1 MGPLDVVVDGGSL
14 RLGGRKQ
21 RAVLA
26 QLLLR
31 AGNAVSREQLIDLV
45 WGDESPRT
53 ADGSLQVYIHG
64 LRRLLG
70 ADRIETSGRSYR
82 LRAEPD
88 ELDLKRFESLAAR
101 ARSALGQGRAADAAD
116 DLETALA
123 LWRGAALADLAGE
136 PEVAAAAQALE
147 EQRVEVL
154 ELRNDAHLDDGRHEV
169 VLAGIDALIAEH
181 PYRERFRAQQIV
193 ALYRAGR
200 QTEALEAYRNA
211 RTTFDD
217 ELGIEPTPALQELER
232 AVLRHDPSLAA
243 PAARPGAKYHLPVP
257 PTPLIGRRLEIAA
270 VSALLRT
277 DARLVTLVGPGGTGK
292 TRLAVAVAA
301 DLAPELRDGAAFVD
315 LSAISDPELLLPTIA
330 HELGLEAAALLP
342 AHLSERTMLLVL
354 DNLEQIVEAAPQLAD
369 VLGAAP
375 CLRILA
381 TSRAPLRLYG
391 EHEYP
396 VPPLPLP
403 TAGAPLEELTRS
415 EAVRLFADRAR
426 AVAPSFSLDESNA
439 QQVAAICRRLDGL
452 PLALELAA
460 ARSKLLRPAAMLDRL
475 DDLPPTGPRDAPARQ
490 RTLAATIEWSYDLL
504 GSKEQLI
511 FVELGVFTGG
521 CTIDAAE
528 IVCNAGLDAL
538 ASLVDN
544 SLLRQREG
552 SDGAPRFTMLETVR
566 RFATDRLDGHD
577 VRRRHA
583 NWMVELA
590 EAAQAHWLTSG
601 DPVAW
606 LDRIGDE
613 LDNARSALRWALDT
627 GHVETALRLATALR
641 TFWEVRGHFPEGGR
655 WIEEALA
662 RDDHVPPQVRGK
674 ALSVAGTIAFRTG
687 DLTRAG
693 ERYEEGLEIWRKLD
707 DTGQIARSLSDVG
720 TVAAGVGEFET
731 ARKLLDESAVVF
743 REIGEDKRLAIVLSN
758 LGHVAGELRDYET
771 AIEVSKE
778 ALAIEEQLGRTPNK
792 AITLMNLGT
801 YAQES
806 GDNDGARGWLRRC
819 LSLAVELKYTELMA
833 YALGVA
839 VRLSVAERE
848 FERAARLAGVTDG
861 LLEDAGVPLQTTEE
875 AKFEAAKTAARD
887 RLGDEAY
894 EAAHAAGRAADAVI
908 EASLF

>member
-1 MGPLDVVVDGGSL
+1 LGPLGVVVDGGSL
-14 RLGGRKQ
+14 RLGGRRQ

-45 WGDESPRT
+45 WGEEPPRT

-88 ELDLKRFESLAAR
+88 ELDLKRFESLVAR

-136 PEVAAAAQALE
+136 PELTAAAQALE
-147 EQRVEVL
+147 EQRVEAL
-154 ELRNDAHLDDGRHEV
+154 ELRNDAHLNDGRHEV

-217 ELGIEPTPALQELER
+217 DLGIEPSPALQELER

-330 HELGLEAAALLP
+330 HELGLEAGTPLA
-342 AHLSERTMLLVL
+342 AHLAGLTMLLVL
-354 DNLEQIVEAAPQLAD
+354 DNLEQIIEAAPHLTE
-369 VLGAAP
+369 LLSAAP
-375 CLRILA
+375 RLRILA
-381 TSRAPLRLYG
+381 TSRAPLRLSG

-403 TAGAPLEELTRS
+403 AAGSSLEDLARS
-415 EAVRLFADRAR
+415 DAVRLFADRAR

-439 QQVAAICRRLDGL
+439 QDVAAICWRLDGL

-460 ARSKLLRPAAMLDRL
+460 ARSKLLPPAAMLDRL
-475 DDLPPTGPRDAPARQ
+475 DDLPSAGPRDAPARQ
-490 RTLAATIEWSYDLL
+490 RTLAATIQWSYDLL
-504 GSKEQLI
+504 GPEEQRV
-511 FVELGVFTGG
+511 FADLGVFTGG

-528 IVCNAGLDAL
+528 TVCDAGLDAL

-552 SDGAPRFTMLETVR
+552 RLTMLETVR
-566 RFATDRLDGHD
+566 RFAADRLDGND
-577 VRRRHA
+577 ARRRHA
-583 NWMVELA
+583 DWMVELA
-590 EAAQAHWLTSG
+590 EAAQAHWLASG
-601 DPVAW
+601 DPVEW
-606 LDRIGDE
+606 LDRIDDE
-613 LDNARSALRWALDT
+613 LDNVRSALRWALDT

-662 RDDHVPPQVRGK
+662 RDDHVPQQVRAK

-693 ERYEEGLEIWRKLD
+693 EHYEEGLEIWRELD
-707 DTGQIARSLSDVG
+707 DTEQIARSLSDVG

-731 ARKLLDESAVVF
+731 ARKLLQESAVVF

-758 LGHVAGELRDYET
+758 LGHVAGEVHDYET

-778 ALAIEEQLGRTPNK
+778 ALALEEQLGRTPNK

-806 GDNDGARGWLRRC
+806 GDYDAARDWLRRC
-819 LSLAVELKYTELMA
+819 LSLACELRYTELMA

-839 VRLSVAERE
+839 VRLSVSEE
-848 FERAARLAGVTDG
+848 DFERAALLAGVTDG
-861 LLEDAGVPLQTTEE
+861 LLEDAGVPLQTSEQ
-875 AKFEAAKTAARD
+875 AKFEEAKTAARD
-887 RLGDEAY
+887 RLGDGAY
-894 EAAHAAGRAADAVI
+894 EAAHAIGRAADALI
-908 EASLF
+908 EASRF

>member
-1 MGPLDVVVDGGSL
+1 MGPLDAVADGGSL
-14 RLGGRKQ
+14 ALGGRKQ

-31 AGNAVSREQLIDLV
+31 AGSAVSREQLIDLV
-45 WGDESPRT
+45 WGDEPPRS

-64 LRRLLG
+64 LRRALG

-88 ELDLKRFESLAAR
+88 ELDLKRFESLVAR
-101 ARSALGQGRAADAAD
+101 ARTALAQERAADAAH

-123 LWRGAALADLAGE
+123 LWRGEALADLAGE
-136 PEVAAAAQALE
+136 PELAAAAQSLE
-147 EQRVEVL
+147 EQRVEAF
-154 ELRNDAHLDDGRHEV
+154 ELRNDAYLDGGRHEG

-200 QTEALEAYRNA
+200 QTDALEAYRTA
-211 RTTFDD
+211 RTAFDD
-217 ELGIEPTPALQELER
+217 DLGIEPSPALQELER

-315 LSAISDPELLLPTIA
+315 LSAINDPELLLPTIA
-330 HELGLEAAALLP
+330 HELGLETGKPLA
-342 AHLSERTMLLVL
+342 AHLSERTLLLVL
-354 DNLEQIVEAAPQLAD
+354 DNLEQIVEAAPRLAE
-369 VLGAAP
+369 LLSAAP
-375 CLRILA
+375 RLRILA
-381 TSRAPLRLYG
+381 TSRAALRLSG

-403 TAGAPLEELTRS
+403 DAGASLEVLARS
-415 EAVRLFADRAR
+415 DSVRLFADRAR
-426 AVAPSFSLDESNA
+426 AVSPGFSLDESNSE
-439 QQVAAICRRLDGL
+439 QVGAICRRLDGL

-460 ARSKLLRPAAMLDRL
+460 ARSKLLPPAAMLDRL
-475 DDLPPTGPRDAPARQ
+475 DDLASSGPRDAPARQ

-504 GSKEQLI
+504 GPEEQRV

-528 IVCNAGLDAL
+528 TVCNAGLDAL

-577 VRRRHA
+577 ARRRHA
-583 NWMVELA
+583 DWMVELA
-590 EAAQAHWLTSG
+590 EAAQAHWLASG

-693 ERYEEGLEIWRKLD
+693 ERYEEGLAIWRELD
-707 DTGQIARSLSDVG
+707 DTEQIARSLSDVG

-731 ARKLLDESAVVF
+731 ARKLLGESAVVF

-758 LGHVAGELRDYET
+758 LGHVAGELQDYKT

-806 GDNDGARGWLRRC
+806 GDNDGAREWLRRC

-861 LLEDAGVPLQTTEE
+861 LLEDAGVPLQTSEQ

-887 RLGDEAY
+887 RLGDDAY
-894 EAAHAAGRAADAVI
+894 ESAHAAGRAADALN
-908 EASLF
+908 EASLV